1 MKQVIV
7 RIRDCRPTYTK
18 TVARYYFLCVSSYEY
33 DVMDCVK
40 TLLPGQEIWIK
51 IGNLYSKFISY
62 EEIIEACEINK
73 TSFEEELRY
82 QLLEDYSVNY
92 NMREYLPVY

>member
-18 TVARYYFLCVSSYEY
+18 TIAKYYFYCVSSYEY
-33 DVMDCVK
+33 DVMDCIK

-51 IGNLYSKFISY
+51 VGNLYSKYISY
-62 EEIIEACEINK
+62 EELMENSQIDGI
-73 TSFEEELRY
+73 TMEEELY
-82 QLLEDYSVNY
+82 NNLKNDYSLNY
-92 NMREYLPVY
+92 YMKEYLLQY

>member
-18 TVARYYFLCVSSYEY
+18 TIAKYYFLCVSSYEY
-33 DVMDCVK
+33 DVMDCIK

-51 IGNLYSKFISY
+51 VGNLYSKYISY
-62 EEIIEACEINK
+62 EELMENSQIDGI
-73 TSFEEELRY
+73 TMEEELY
-82 QLLEDYSVNY
+82 NNLKNDYSLNY
-92 NMREYLPVY
+92 YMKEYLPQY

>member
-1 MKQVIV
+1 MKQVII
-7 RIRDCRPTYTK
+7 RIRDCRPTYIK

-51 IGNLYSKFISY
+51 VGNLYSKYISY
-62 EEIIEACEINK
+62 EELVENAQKDDITID
-73 TSFEEELRY
+73 EELY
-82 QLLEDYSVNY
+82 NNLLEDYNLNY
-92 NMREYLPVY
+92 YINQYLPKY

>member
-18 TVARYYFLCVSSYEY
+18 TIAKYYFYCVSSYEY
-33 DVMDCVK
+33 DIMDCIK

-51 IGNLYSKFISY
+51 VGNLYSKYISY
-62 EEIIEACEINK
+62 EELMENSQIDDI
-73 TSFEEELRY
+73 TMEEELY
-82 QLLEDYSVNY
+82 NNLKNDYSLNY
-92 NMREYLPVY
+92 YMKEYLPQY

>member
-18 TVARYYFLCVSSYEY
+18 TIARYYFYCVSSYEY

-51 IGNLYSKFISY
+51 IGNQYSKFVSY
-62 EEIIEACEINK
+62 EEILEACALNK

-92 NMREYLPVY
+92 NMKEYLPVY